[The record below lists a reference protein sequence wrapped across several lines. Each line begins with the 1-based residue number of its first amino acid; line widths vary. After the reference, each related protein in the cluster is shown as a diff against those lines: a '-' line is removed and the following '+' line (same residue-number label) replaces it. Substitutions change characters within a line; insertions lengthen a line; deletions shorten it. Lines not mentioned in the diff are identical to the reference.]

1 MANVAVKA
9 TLGLDTGELVYL
21 QTTMAEGTE
30 TELQTYP
37 SSSEGG
43 YSVAATSI
51 GTFANGKTITSI
63 IQSPNAPNGIS
74 YAYID
79 RRGEIAMILPVHI
92 IGQGWQSP
100 VVWNMPFKL
109 QAGDTIRV
117 MANTAADREF
127 AYSVMTDKGTQA
139 IFSGTPTGSGD
150 TDLTH
155 IKSGQ
160 GIGASLTGQTVTMHM
175 ATSVDGSKLVTSGG
189 VTVLNDRGLPTGGCM
204 AANPIAQQ
212 PTLQAAKPPIPI
224 NLNFVARVTT
234 SS

>member
-9 TLGLDTGELVYL
+9 SLGLDTGEVVYL

-37 SSSEGG
+37 SSADGG

-63 IQSPNAPNGIS
+63 IQSPNAPNGIA

-79 RRGEIAMILPVHI
+79 RRGEIASILPVHI

-100 VVWNMPFKL
+100 VNFPIKFKL

-139 IFSGTPTGSGD
+139 IFAADGASGNVE
-150 TDLTH
+150 LTH

-160 GIGASLTGQTVTMHM
+160 GIGASLTGQKVTMQM
-175 ATSVDGSKLVTSGG
+175 ATSVDGAKLVSAGG
-189 VTVLNDRGLPTGGCM
+189 VIVLNDRGLPVGACM

-212 PTLQAAKPPIPI
+212 PTLQAANPAIPI
-224 NLNFVARVTT
+224 GLNFVARVTC

>member
-1 MANVAVKA
+1 MASVAVKA
-9 TLGLDTGELVYL
+9 ALGLDTGEVVYL
-21 QTTMAEGTE
+21 QTTMTEGTE
-30 TELQTYP
+30 TELTTLI
-37 SSSEGG
+37 STTTGG
-43 YSVAATSI
+43 YSVAATSL

-74 YAYID
+74 YAYVD

-100 VVWNMPFKL
+100 VTWNMPFKL
-109 QAGDTIRV
+109 QAGDTVRV

-127 AYSVMTDKGTQA
+127 AYSVMTNTGTQA
-139 IFSGTPTGSGD
+139 IFAADGASGNVE
-150 TDLTH
+150 LVH

-160 GIGASLTGQTVTMHM
+160 GIGASLTGQTVTMQM
-175 ATSVDGSKLVTSGG
+175 ATSVDGAKLVSAGG
-189 VTVLNDRGLPTGGCM
+189 VLVLNDRGLPIGGCM

-212 PTLQAAKPPIPI
+212 PMLQAAIPTIPI
-224 NLNFVARVTT
+224 GLNFVARVTC